1 MGENDNSVDIETFRQ
16 KERIKLSEV
25 ERKKRES
32 NNNNVS
38 DNNKHTAG
46 SNKRVNN
53 NIKASS
59 KAPEQSDNLAP
70 LKNDRKRK
78 PRYKKYLADD
88 TTGKLILN
96 FITLN
101 ISNSFRNWF
110 FLDLCTRFKFMYPP
124 TV

>member
-1 MGENDNSVDIETFRQ
+1 VGENDNSVDIETFRQ

-32 NNNNVS
+32 NNNNVP

-53 NIKASS
+53 NIKASP

-88 TTGKLILN
+88 TTGKFDFKLHYFFNALNFPNSQKLIL
-96 FITLN
+96 L
-101 ISNSFRNWF
+101 SFK
-110 FLDLCTRFKFMYPP
+110 LMYPS